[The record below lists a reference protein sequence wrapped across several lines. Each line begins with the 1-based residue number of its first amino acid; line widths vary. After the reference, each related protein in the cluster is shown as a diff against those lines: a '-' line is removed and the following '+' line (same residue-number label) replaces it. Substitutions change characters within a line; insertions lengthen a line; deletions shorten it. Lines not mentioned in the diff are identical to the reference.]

1 MENRNLNIKG
11 TNLESGQLQKYITQ
25 IAEEHIISKKS
36 DKETYPIKRF
46 KRKLW
51 NNITSLWNTEWT
63 LKIRNKNTLSWW
75 MAIRQ
80 LLYNRRNSKKHR
92 KKFKQKTI
100 YKITWNSKRKIQRIC
115 QSICISKWNS
125 CI

>member
-46 KRKLW
+46 KRKL
-51 NNITSLWNTEWT
+51 
-63 LKIRNKNTLSWW
+63 
-75 MAIRQ
+75 
-80 LLYNRRNSKKHR
+80 
-92 KKFKQKTI
+92 
-100 YKITWNSKRKIQRIC
+100 
-115 QSICISKWNS
+115 
-125 CI
+125 